1 MLPEPPRKRMKGSI
15 QAPTSN
21 PGGQQVQGTNKLSSA
36 KSRELSPPTPNAA
49 GELRTKVEESSE
61 VLNPLMA
68 VKWEVVKPEI
78 VEDEFMEDVKPSTDP
93 AEPGTTTLEQPS

>member
-1 MLPEPPRKRMKGSI
+1 MKGSI

-21 PGGQQVQGTNKLSSA
+21 SGGQQVQGNNKLSSA

-49 GELRTKVEESSE
+49 DEQRMKVEESSE
-61 VLNPLMA
+61 ALNPLMA

-78 VEDEFMEDVKPSTDP
+78 EEDEFMEEVNPSTDP
-93 AEPGTTTLEQPS
+93 AEPNTTTLEQPS

>member
-1 MLPEPPRKRMKGSI
+1 MKGSI

-21 PGGQQVQGTNKLSSA
+21 SGGQQVQGNNKLSSA

-49 GELRTKVEESSE
+49 DEQRMKVEESSE
-61 VLNPLMA
+61 ALNPLMA

-78 VEDEFMEDVKPSTDP
+78 EEDEFMEEVKPSTDP
-93 AEPGTTTLEQPS
+93 AEHGTTTLEQPS